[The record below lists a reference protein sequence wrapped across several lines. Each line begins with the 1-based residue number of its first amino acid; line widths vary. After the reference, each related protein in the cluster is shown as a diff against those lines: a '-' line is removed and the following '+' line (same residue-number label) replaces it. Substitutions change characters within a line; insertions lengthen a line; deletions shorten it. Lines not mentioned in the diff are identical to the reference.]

1 MVKRDKNGA
10 QVTAVKQEDSEL
22 HRRLHR
28 RLRRELIGV
37 QRTERG
43 TWTTLSNLPHE
54 IRLHRQAVTD
64 YVRVSAGMVVGVRP
78 TKALLTDVNMLNTE
92 RAFAR
97 RLVGGGNIIVVAE
110 MPLAS
115 LRAGDL
121 EELVSLVLCFA
132 RLDAA
137 FLASHGGRPV
147 TEPPVALEPDV
158 ERSLESWH
166 DVLEASGTATHR
178 ELNVWLDD
186 WSGLDC
192 WLDRDESS
200 LTVVLDTTG
209 QVNEYPFRLVDL
221 KESLESLQEQ
231 ADAEDEAD

>member
-1 MVKRDKNGA
+1 M
-10 QVTAVKQEDSEL
+10 QEDSEP

-37 QRTERG
+37 QLTERG
-43 TWTTLSNLPHE
+43 TWTTISHLPHE
-54 IRLHRQAVTD
+54 IRLHSQAGTD

-78 TKALLTDVNMLNTE
+78 TKALLMDLNMLNTE

-97 RLVGGGNIIVVAE
+97 RLVGDGNIIVVAE

-115 LRAGDL
+115 LRTGDL

-137 FLASHGGRPV
+137 FLATHGGRPV
-147 TEPPVALEPDV
+147 TEPPAALEPDV
-158 ERSLESWH
+158 DQSLENWH
-166 DVLEASGTATHR
+166 DVLQASGTATHR
-178 ELNVWLDD
+178 EFNVWLDD
-186 WSGLDC
+186 WSGIDC

-200 LTVVLDTTG
+200 LTVVLGTTG
-209 QVNEYPFRLVDL
+209 QVNEYPFRLLDL

-231 ADAEDEAD
+231 AGPEDEDD

>member
-1 MVKRDKNGA
+1 M
-10 QVTAVKQEDSEL
+10 TTVKQEDSEA
-22 HRRLHR
+22 HRRIHR

-54 IRLHRQAVTD
+54 IRLHSQAGTD
-64 YVRVSAGMVVGVRP
+64 YVRVSTGMVVGVRP
-78 TKALLTDVNMLNTE
+78 TKALLMDVNMLNTE

-137 FLASHGGRPV
+137 FLATHGGRPI
-147 TEPPVALEPDV
+147 TEPPATLEPDV
-158 ERSLESWH
+158 RRSLENWH
-166 DVLEASGTATHR
+166 EVLQASGTATHR
-178 ELNVWLDD
+178 EFNVWLDE
-186 WSGLDC
+186 WSGTDC
-192 WLDRDESS
+192 WLDRDQSS
-200 LTVVLDTTG
+200 LTVGLDTTG
-209 QVNEYPFRLVDL
+209 QVNEYPFRLLDL

-231 ADAEDEAD
+231 ADAEGEAD